1 MLFPECPWYYWVF
14 PRHSSIFEL
23 EIEYLLLT
31 NLSYSAVAS
40 QRVDQLLFAIE
51 EGREKGLF

>member
-1 MLFPECPWYYWVF
+1 MLFPECPWYYWF
-14 PRHSSIFEL
+14 PPRRSSILEL
-23 EIEYLLLT
+23 EIEDLLRT
-31 NLSYSAVAS
+31 NPSYSTVAS

>member
-23 EIEYLLLT
+23 EIEDLLRT
-31 NLSYSAVAS
+31 NSSYSTVAS
-40 QRVDQLLFAIE
+40 QRVDQLLFALE
-51 EGREKGLF
+51 AAREKGLF